1 MSDATERE
9 ELGYGAPRV
18 VLVGES
24 NPGCGIPHY
33 ALGPLPP
40 TGSGGRLARILGLS
54 DLEYLRAFPRR
65 VNLLTP
71 SAYHHPETPPKW
83 SAPKARRRADELL
96 YRTPFG
102 SGLVLL
108 GAKVAAAFRVE
119 YRENLFSVRY
129 SQVGSETPRRFWVAV
144 IPHPSGLNRIWHEP
158 NSAELARSAVESLRE
173 RVAERADIV
182 ASQPS
187 SDLAVTL
194 ERIAEIE
201 MAYAEEMGWTLQPLR
216 RVVESLAASDVA
228 LPPAEVA
235 VTQGSG
241 RYRIEGF
248 RAYYAPAVT
257 VQYARVLFRVPHKW
271 RRLRVCLSCSAQFV
285 DVCVEDFSADSGA
298 WSATSGL
305 YPAGVWAR
313 DSALFDEAGIVRCV
327 RDLLMQLRDEANG
340 AVQ

>member
-9 ELGYGAPRV
+9 EPGYGAPRV

-24 NPGCGIPHY
+24 NPYGADPRF
-33 ALGPLPP
+33 ALYPLPP
-40 TGSGGRLARILGLS
+40 NASGGRLARILGLS

-194 ERIAEIE
+194 ERITEIE
-201 MAYAEEMGWTLQPLR
+201 RLYADVETGWTLRPLR
-216 RVVESLAASDVA
+216 RVVEALAASDVD

-257 VQYARVLFRVPHKW
+257 VQYARVLFHKW

-313 DSALFDEAGIVRCV
+313 DSASFSEDDIVRFL
-327 RDLLMQLRDEANG
+327 RDLLVQLRDEANG